1 MKLFGRLKITQ
12 KVSLL
17 VIGLLLLMGIAFLA
31 IIRIELS
38 SVLKTSAVKAAVS
51 NMKLGYEYVDMKYPG
66 DWVMVDGELYKGE
79 AKISGNE
86 ELVDSLA
93 EMSEGSITFFGG
105 DTRVTTTIINDE
117 GNRAV
122 GSKVPA
128 SVREK
133 VLVNGKNYHGE
144 SQVGNENFYGMYEP
158 LKNAHGEI
166 IGIFYM
172 GNPQKNVYKSMG
184 KITFASTI
192 AFAIIFLISIGVVW
206 LFTKGLK
213 KRLEN
218 LGIAMDRAGKGD
230 FTFELDDMKG
240 DEISFLG
247 KNYADM
253 RGNLSLLIGSVRDMS
268 DQVAAASQQLHASS
282 DETGK
287 AADSIAYSVQEVAA
301 SMDAQS
307 DFSEILE
314 RNIQRILKDVAS
326 ITHYTE
332 SVKNSSV
339 KHAEEALNGEAII
352 QRTVKQVGV
361 INQTN
366 QSSSETI
373 NHLGTK
379 SKKIGDI
386 INIITGISDQTN
398 LLALNAAIEAARA
411 GEHGKGFAIVAD
423 EVKKLADQSNKSA
436 NDIKLLV
443 EDIQKGIEE
452 SILSMGNGR
461 EAILEGME
469 YSSQAGDSFASI
481 RSSIQEVTEDI
492 DKISG
497 DLKNVQDGTNE
508 MAEIIQ
514 ATVAMIHESS
524 DSAQS
529 VAASAEEQN
538 AAMEEINASA
548 HHLSALSE
556 KMTGTVGKFTV

>member
-1 MKLFGRLKITQ
+1 MKVFGRLKITQ
-12 KVSLL
+12 KVNLL
-17 VIGLLLLMGIAFLA
+17 VVGLLLLMGIAFLG
-31 IIRIELS
+31 IIRFEVS
-38 SVLKTSAVKAAVS
+38 SAFKTSAVKAADS
-51 NMKLGYEYVDMKYPG
+51 NMKLGYAYVNMKYPG
-66 DWVMVDGELYKGE
+66 DWGMVDGELYKGK

-93 EMSEGSITFFGG
+93 EMSDGSITIFGG
-105 DTRVTTTIINDE
+105 DTRVATTIVNDD
-117 GNRAV
+117 GKRAV
-122 GSKVPA
+122 GSKVQA
-128 SVREK
+128 QVSKK
-133 VLVNGKNYHGE
+133 VLGRGETYHGE
-144 SQVGNENFYGMYEP
+144 SQVGNEKFYGMYEP
-158 LKNAHGEI
+158 IKNADGES
-166 IGIFYM
+166 IGIFYI
-172 GNPQKNVYKSMG
+172 GNSQKNVYAALG
-184 KITFASTI
+184 KITLASTI
-192 AFAIIFLISIGVVW
+192 AFVVIFLISIGVIW

-213 KRLEN
+213 KRLGN
-218 LGIAMDRAGKGD
+218 LGNAMDRAGKGD
-230 FTFELDDMKG
+230 FTFEIDDMKG

-253 RGNLSLLIGSVRDMS
+253 RGNLSTLIGSVRDMS

-287 AADSIAYSVQEVAA
+287 AADSIAYCVQEVAA
-301 SMDAQS
+301 STDTQS
-307 DFSEILE
+307 DFSQVLE
-314 RNIQRILKDVAS
+314 RNIQRILKDVTS

-352 QRTVKQVGV
+352 QKTVKQVGV

-366 QSSSETI
+366 QSTSETI

-423 EVKKLADQSNKSA
+423 EVKKLAEQSNKSA

-443 EDIQKGIEE
+443 EDIQRGIEE

-461 EAILEGME
+461 EAILQGIE
-469 YSSQAGDSFASI
+469 YSSQAGDSFGVI
-481 RSSIQEVTEDI
+481 RSSIQEVTVDI
-492 DKISG
+492 EKISAS
-497 DLKNVQDGTNE
+497 LKNVQGGTNE
-508 MAEIIQ
+508 MAEVIQ
-514 ATVAMIHESS
+514 STVSMIHETS
-524 DSAQS
+524 DAAQS

-556 KMTGTVGKFTV
+556 KMTGTVGRFIV